1 MFTKTNA
8 KLCDGGEK
16 HAENIPAQEAPEK
29 QGSRIPQEN
38 EHCQRQKGS
47 CQKTCKGQS
56 QTYSLSSNQAMK
68 TAVLRDNR
76 DFQRLY
82 HRGKKC
88 VSGMFAVYYR
98 QNGIPQTRIGITAG
112 KKLGCAVERN
122 RIRRQI
128 REIIRLSP
136 EALSPG
142 YDIVIVARSR
152 AIGKAWRDQQED
164 LLGLLKSGGL
174 FCRTV

>member
-1 MFTKTNA
+1 
-8 KLCDGGEK
+8 
-16 HAENIPAQEAPEK
+16 
-29 QGSRIPQEN
+29 
-38 EHCQRQKGS
+38 
-47 CQKTCKGQS
+47 
-56 QTYSLSSNQAMK
+56 MK

-82 HRGKKC
+82 HRGRKS
-88 VSGMFAVYYR
+88 VSVMFAVYYR
-98 QNGIPQTRIGITAG
+98 QNGLPQTRIGITAG

-136 EALSPG
+136 EPLLPG

>member
-1 MFTKTNA
+1 MF
-8 KLCDGGEK
+8 
-16 HAENIPAQEAPEK
+16 
-29 QGSRIPQEN
+29 
-38 EHCQRQKGS
+38 
-47 CQKTCKGQS
+47 
-56 QTYSLSSNQAMK
+56 
-68 TAVLRDNR
+68 V
-76 DFQRLY
+76 
-82 HRGKKC
+82 
-88 VSGMFAVYYR
+88 VYYR
-98 QNGIPQTRIGITAG
+98 QNGLPQTRIGITAG

-136 EALSPG
+136 KDLSLG

>member
-1 MFTKTNA
+1 MLNGLVNSFAAASENQFKTGIA
-8 KLCDGGEK
+8 LE
-16 HAENIPAQEAPEK
+16 
-29 QGSRIPQEN
+29 
-38 EHCQRQKGS
+38 
-47 CQKTCKGQS
+47 
-56 QTYSLSSNQAMK
+56 
-68 TAVLRDNR
+68 VLRFN
-76 DFQRLY
+76 
-82 HRGKKC
+82 
-88 VSGMFAVYYR
+88 VSG
-98 QNGIPQTRIGITAG
+98 
-112 KKLGCAVERN
+112 KSEN